1 MGHDQDKGSD
11 LPYPIAPQALWIL
24 SAKLAGPGS
33 TILSAEAKFSISVHL
48 TGLDG
53 LASDGTAA
61 LIFSQCQKTW
71 LETWSREPQFRYYC
85 LVISD
90 HSFTVLDYFSNFSI
104 FLQQVFAVFCKFC
117 SRNDCFAKLHKK
129 CIVLQIDFLQGFCN
143 TVLQIRW

>member
-90 HSFTVLDYFSNFSI
+90 HSFTVLDYFSNFSTNSLGSAFQKRFHKWL
-104 FLQQVFAVFCKFC
+104 FLQALQIVLHLV
-117 SRNDCFAKLHKK
+117 SPIHAKLL
-129 CIVLQIDFLQGFCN
+129 IFCN
-143 TVLQIRW
+143 FHSV